1 MAKLHQTKT
10 PPIQE
15 QVLQAQASPSA
26 SESAEYMSNPWDFL
40 DESRKDAEEIS
51 RKSLTYAQDCWFRLR
66 RNKTSMLALCVI
78 ALMVLSAIFIP
89 LFWGYSYEDQN
100 LNFANIPPKLDIYQL
115 DEDTYVYITKE
126 YKAVLV
132 SEKGDL
138 LEMAQLV
145 NDDKTNRIYRYEV
158 GGKPLVI
165 DYSIYFNARKEM
177 QQLEALERKGKDI
190 LAGQVRF
197 LQKYEHSWEKDDVV
211 SAHELELIMENKLTR
226 FEVSYD
232 SQVITAH
239 KTVSNHTYIWGSD
252 SLGRDI
258 FIRVMYGARMSLLVG
273 FMAALINFVIGVFY
287 GGIAGYFGGRLD
299 NVMMRVV
306 DIVSSIPMM
315 LYVILIMVVLGPGL
329 QSIILAMSVT
339 YWVDMAR
346 IVRAQVLS
354 LREQEF
360 VMAAQLLGASTK
372 RILIKHLIPN
382 VMGPVMVSMSMQIPS
397 AMFTE
402 AFLSFIGLGVS
413 APQAS
418 WGTLCN
424 DALMGLSSYPYQMFY
439 PALVM
444 SITILAFNL
453 FSDGLR
459 DALDPKLRK

>member
-1 MAKLHQTKT
+1 MTELEYR
-10 PPIQE
+10 PQE
-15 QVLQAQASPSA
+15 DAAVA
-26 SESAEYMSNPWDFL
+26 NPWEL
-40 DESRKDAEEIS
+40 IDEKQKDSEEIN
-51 RKSLTYAQDCWFRLR
+51 RKSLTYMQDCWSRLR
-66 RNKTSMLALCVI
+66 RNKTSILALAVI
-78 ALMVLSAIFIP
+78 VIMVVSAIFIP
-89 LFWGYSYEDQN
+89 MFWDYSYEDQN

-115 DEDTYVYITKE
+115 EQDSYVYITKE
-126 YKAVLV
+126 YKAILV
-132 SEKGDL
+132 SEDGEL
-138 LEMAQLV
+138 LEAAQLIS
-145 NDDKTNRIYRYEV
+145 DDKTNRIYRYSV
-158 GGKPLVI
+158 NDKPLVI
-165 DYSIYFNARKEM
+165 DYGIYFNAKREL
-177 QQLEALERKGKDI
+177 QQLEALDRKGRDI
-190 LAGQVRF
+190 HVKQVDF
-197 LQKYEHSWEKDDVV
+197 LKKYDHDWDGDDVI
-211 SAHELELIMENKLTR
+211 SYHELELIVENKLTR
-226 FEVSYD
+226 FEVTYD

-239 KTVSNHTYIWGSD
+239 KTVSNGTYVWGSD

-273 FMAALINFVIGVFY
+273 FMAAIINFVIGVFY

-299 NVMMRVV
+299 NVMMRIV

-360 VMAAQLLGASTK
+360 VMAAQLLGASTG
-372 RILIKHLIPN
+372 RILTKHLIPN

-424 DALMGLSSYPYQMFY
+424 DALMGLSTYPYQMFY

>member
-1 MAKLHQTKT
+1 MTDLEKD
-10 PPIQE
+10 E
-15 QVLQAQASPSA
+15 NFSA
-26 SESAEYMSNPWDFL
+26 NSWDLISAED
-40 DESRKDAEEIS
+40 KDAEIIS
-51 RKSLTYAQDCWFRLR
+51 RKSLTYIQDCWSRLK
-66 RNKTSMLALCVI
+66 RNKTSMFALAVI
-78 ALMVLSAIFIP
+78 IIMVLSAIFVP
-89 LFWGYSYEDQN
+89 FFWDYSYDDQN

-115 DEDTYVYITKE
+115 EDDSYIYITKE
-126 YKAVLV
+126 YKAIEV
-132 SEKGDL
+132 SPEGKL
-138 LEMAQLV
+138 IQMAQLT
-145 NDDKTNRIYRYEV
+145 NDDKSNRIYRYEV
-158 GGKPLVI
+158 NGKPLVI
-165 DYSIYFNARKEM
+165 DYSIYFNAKKEM
-177 QQLEALERKGKDI
+177 PQLQALAKNGKDI
-190 LAGQVRF
+190 KVGQVRF
-197 LQKYEHSWEKDDVV
+197 LERYDTGLEKSDTI
-211 SAHELELIMENKLTR
+211 SISELELIMENKLTR
-226 FEVSYD
+226 FEVTYGGE
-232 SQVITAH
+232 VITAH
-239 KTVSNHTYIWGSD
+239 KTVANKTNIWGSD

-258 FIRVMYGARMSLLVG
+258 FIRVMYGARMSLTVG
-273 FMAALINFVIGVFY
+273 FMAAIINFVIGVFY
-287 GGIAGYFGGRLD
+287 GGVAGYFGGRLD
-299 NVMMRVV
+299 NVMMRIV
-306 DIVSSIPMM
+306 DTLSSIPMM

-329 QSIILAMSVT
+329 KSIILAMSVT

-372 RILIKHLIPN
+372 RILVKHLIPN
-382 VMGPVMVSMSMQIPS
+382 VMGPVMVAMSMQIPS

>member
-1 MAKLHQTKT
+1 M
-10 PPIQE
+10 
-15 QVLQAQASPSA
+15 
-26 SESAEYMSNPWDFL
+26 
-40 DESRKDAEEIS
+40 
-51 RKSLTYAQDCWFRLR
+51 
-66 RNKTSMLALCVI
+66 
-78 ALMVLSAIFIP
+78 
-89 LFWGYSYEDQN
+89 
-100 LNFANIPPKLDIYQL
+100 
-115 DEDTYVYITKE
+115 
-126 YKAVLV
+126 
-132 SEKGDL
+132 
-138 LEMAQLV
+138 
-145 NDDKTNRIYRYEV
+145 
-158 GGKPLVI
+158 
-165 DYSIYFNARKEM
+165 
-177 QQLEALERKGKDI
+177 
-190 LAGQVRF
+190 RF

>member
-1 MAKLHQTKT
+1 MTELEYR
-10 PPIQE
+10 PQE
-15 QVLQAQASPSA
+15 DAAVA
-26 SESAEYMSNPWDFL
+26 NPWEL
-40 DESRKDAEEIS
+40 IDEKQKDSEEIN
-51 RKSLTYAQDCWFRLR
+51 RKSLTYMQDCWSRLR
-66 RNKTSMLALCVI
+66 RNKTSILALVVI
-78 ALMVLSAIFIP
+78 VIMVASAIFIP
-89 LFWGYSYEDQN
+89 MFWEYSYEDQN

-115 DEDTYVYITKE
+115 EQDSYVYITKE
-126 YKAVLV
+126 YKAILV
-132 SEKGDL
+132 SEDGEL
-138 LEMAQLV
+138 LEAAQLIS
-145 NDDKTNRIYRYEV
+145 DDKTNRIYRYSV
-158 GGKPLVI
+158 NDKPLVI
-165 DYSIYFNARKEM
+165 DYGIYFNAKREL
-177 QQLEALERKGKDI
+177 QQLEALDRKGRDI
-190 LAGQVRF
+190 HVKQVDF
-197 LQKYEHSWEKDDVV
+197 LKKYDHDWDGDDVV
-211 SAHELELIMENKLTR
+211 SYHELELIVENKLTR
-226 FEVSYD
+226 FEVTYD

-239 KTVSNHTYIWGSD
+239 KTVSNGTYVWGSD

-273 FMAALINFVIGVFY
+273 FMAAIINFVIGVFY

-299 NVMMRVV
+299 NVMMRIV

-360 VMAAQLLGASTK
+360 VMAAQLLGASTG
-372 RILIKHLIPN
+372 RILTKHLIPN

-424 DALMGLSSYPYQMFY
+424 DALMGLSTYPYQMFY

>member
-1 MAKLHQTKT
+1 MAKKQQQEAMAADEMTVGGVPAEAQT
-10 PPIQE
+10 
-15 QVLQAQASPSA
+15 AG
-26 SESAEYMSNPWDFL
+26 EYLENPWDFI
-40 DESRKDAEEIS
+40 DENNKDAEEIN
-51 RKSLTYAQDCWFRLR
+51 RKSLTYIQDCWSRLK
-66 RNKTSMLALCVI
+66 RNKTSMLALVI
-78 ALMVLSAIFIP
+78 IAVMVLSAIFIP
-89 LFWGYSYEDQN
+89 MFWDYSYDDQN
-100 LNFANIPPKLDIYQL
+100 LSFANIPPKLDIYQL
-115 DEDTYVYITKE
+115 ESDSYVYITKE
-126 YKAVLV
+126 YKAVQV
-132 SEKGDL
+132 TGEGEL
-138 LEMAQLV
+138 LKMAELV
-145 NDDKTNRIYRYEV
+145 NDDKTNRIYRYTV
-158 GGKPLVI
+158 NGKPLVI
-165 DYSIYFNARKEM
+165 DYSLYFNAKKEM
-177 QQLEALERKGKDI
+177 QQLEGLARQGKDI
-190 LAGQVRF
+190 KVKQVKF
-197 LQKYEHSWEKDDVV
+197 LKNYDHEWDGNDVV
-211 SAHELELIMENKLTR
+211 TIHDLELILENKLTR
-226 FEVSYD
+226 FEVRYD

-239 KTVSNHTYIWGSD
+239 KSVSNKTYIWGSD

-329 QSIILAMSVT
+329 KSIILAMSVT

-360 VMAAQLLGASTK
+360 VMAAQLLGASTQ
-372 RILIKHLIPN
+372 RILTKHLIPN